1 MANIYLRAL
10 IVGAMAG
17 MRSLVTPSIV
27 SESLASEVSPNLH
40 GSVLSLLAARN
51 VRRVLKAGCT
61 TEIIC
66 DKLPFMPDRTDPSSL
81 IFRFISGAVCGAA
94 ICKAEGQSSPLGAA
108 IGGVTA
114 VVSAH
119 VCYNIRRKLV
129 ADQTASDTLVAVA
142 EDALVMTLGR
152 VAAGA

>member
-27 SESLASEVSPNLH
+27 SESLASEGSPNLH
-40 GSVLSLLAARN
+40 GSVFSLLTTPN
-51 VRRVLKAGCT
+51 VRSTLKAGAA
-61 TEIIC
+61 TEFVC
-66 DKLPFMPDRTDPSSL
+66 DKLPFMPDRTEPASL

-94 ICKAEGQSSPLGAA
+94 IYKAEGQSSPLGAA

-119 VCYNIRRKLV
+119 VCYNIRKKLV
-129 ADQTASDTLVAVA
+129 GDETASDTLVAVA
-142 EDALVMTLGR
+142 EDALVITLGR
-152 VAAGA
+152 IATES